1 MTGKTAR
8 WAASLK
14 LNLEAWA
21 RQGVRFFNLPAL
33 APAAHFDH
41 HRANWQYKLA
51 IQRRGHS

>member
-8 WAASLK
+8 RAASLK

-33 APAAHFDH
+33 APAVHFD
-41 HRANWQYKLA
+41 
-51 IQRRGHS
+51 